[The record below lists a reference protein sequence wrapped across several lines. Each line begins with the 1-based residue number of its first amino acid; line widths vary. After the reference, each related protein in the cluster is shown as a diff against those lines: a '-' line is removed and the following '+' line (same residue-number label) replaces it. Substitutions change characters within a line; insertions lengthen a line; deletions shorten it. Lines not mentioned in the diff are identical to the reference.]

1 MMVFTKFIGHEVEET
16 AKDNFVAVAVEV
28 MEVTEGEVDSGVMV
42 MDIVVEEVEVVPVVE
57 EEPLV
62 GDALRNPRRIQ
73 HDSYIC
79 YGIYDRDCSLVVSP
93 CFAASTANRYVVVL
107 HVF

>member
-1 MMVFTKFIGHEVEET
+1 MMAFTKFIGHEVEET

-28 MEVTEGEVDSGVMV
+28 MEATEGEVDSGVMV

-62 GDALRNPRRIQ
+62 GDALRNPRRTLI
-73 HDSYIC
+73 S
-79 YGIYDRDCSLVVSP
+79 
-93 CFAASTANRYVVVL
+93 ATAFMIEIVHL
-107 HVF
+107 